1 MTNPPAPSRV
11 PARADASPS
20 SDVSALETSLSSVEL
35 AIATLGETLC
45 HPDIVAIEAAS
56 TALHEAM
63 RAAMGQFAIV
73 AKSGTMPAAL
83 RTRFAL
89 ANARIG
95 AQREALIRATSLVE
109 QNLEILLPKPAAQSS
124 VYSASGASGRG
135 LGRVIAS
142 S

>member
-1 MTNPPAPSRV
+1 MTNPSAASRV

-20 SDVSALETSLSSVEL
+20 SDVSSLEASLSSVEL

-45 HPDIVAIEAAS
+45 RPDITAVEAAS

-63 RAAMGQFAIV
+63 RAAMGQFAVV
-73 AKSGTMPAAL
+73 AKSGAMPAAL
-83 RTRFAL
+83 RSRFAI
-89 ANARIG
+89 AAGQIG
-95 AQREALIRATSLVE
+95 AQREALIRASSLVE
-109 QNLEILLPKPAAQSS
+109 QNLEILLPRAPAQTS

-135 LGRVIAS
+135 PGRMIAS